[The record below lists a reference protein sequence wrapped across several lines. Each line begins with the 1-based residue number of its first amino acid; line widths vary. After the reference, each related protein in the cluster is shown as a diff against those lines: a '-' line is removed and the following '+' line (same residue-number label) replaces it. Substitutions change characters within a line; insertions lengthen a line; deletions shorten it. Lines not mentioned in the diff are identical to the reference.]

1 MKVVFDTKPESAYDD
16 DIARW
21 YHFPSWYLS
30 IVNECLG
37 DWVVFRQPRR
47 GGGHMGYFAVARVVD
62 IRADEVTRGHHYA
75 FVTDFLPFDSVA
87 PWREEGRYAES
98 ALRELPISQVGANL
112 QGRSVRAL
120 TEQDFAEIVRRGL
133 TETLEPANAIRLG
146 LDYPSIDDT
155 TCSLLSSVSE
165 NFERR
170 VEQYL
175 VNRKVRDAA
184 FRANV
189 CAAYEDR
196 CAVTGLQI
204 RNGGGRAEVQA
215 AHIWPVSEGGPDT
228 VQNGIALSATAHWLF
243 DRHLISISDD
253 YGLLVSHNKV
263 PGEFAALFEKQSERI
278 RLPKDDRLWP
288 SRKFLEQHRD
298 QFASA

>member
-1 MKVVFDTKPESAYDD
+1 MKAVLDSKPESAYND

-21 YHFPSWYLS
+21 YHFPSRYLPV
-30 IVNECLG
+30 IRDCLN
-37 DWVVFRQPRR
+37 DWVVFRQPRA

-62 IRADEVTRGHHYA
+62 IRADESTKGHHYA
-75 FVTDFLPFDSVA
+75 YVTDFLPFDSIA
-87 PWREEGRYAES
+87 PWREGGRYAES
-98 ALRELPISQVGANL
+98 AIRELPTAEVGANL
-112 QGRSVRAL
+112 RGRSVRVL
-120 TEQDFAEIVRRGL
+120 TDQDFAEIVRRGL
-133 TETLEPANAIRLG
+133 AETLEPGNAIRLG

-155 TCSLLSSVSE
+155 TSNLLNSVSE

-204 RNGGGRAEVQA
+204 LNGGGRAEVQA

-243 DRHLISISDD
+243 DRHLISLSDD
-253 YGLLVSHNKV
+253 YGLLVAHNKV
-263 PGEFAALFEKQSERI
+263 PSEFAVLFEKQSERV
-278 RLPKDDRLWP
+278 RLPRDERLWP
-288 SRKFLEQHRD
+288 SRMFLEQHRE
-298 QFASA
+298 QFANA